1 MQCIA
6 RCKSNMFKR
15 CSLKECKNNL
25 CKKHSNDINVI
36 TIYDEL
42 FNENELN
49 IFLKQFNNIKISESE
64 KTKIIKKNI
73 IKSKYILE
81 KYNFLFNSSFNFSF
95 NFSLTNKNVIIIFK
109 AFLKYYFNF
118 MENIKQVIKIQSLF
132 RRNYV
137 LKISKLK
144 GPCLFRTCVN
154 ETDFYTFEEK
164 MNINYNYLFS
174 FEDENKSI
182 YFFDIRSFKLLIDN
196 KSSYDNKIINPY
208 NRIPI
213 SYDII
218 NKYNILIKYLI
229 KNNISI
235 VFEPEILS
243 DEQIFNQKIIQI
255 FQKIDSFGYNTS
267 IEWFGHLSC
276 LQLRKMWLHLED
288 IWNYRS
294 NLSQIQKNNIIQSI
308 KPQPFSKFKLI
319 NTNYFYISN
328 KLLDKKKLQNTI
340 LDDINIFLTSGKDYE
355 SSNIGC
361 LYVLTALSLVS
372 KECIDSMPWLSQ
384 F

>member
-6 RCKSNMFKR
+6 RCKSNVFKQ
-15 CSLKECKNNL
+15 CSFKSCKNNL
-25 CKKHSNDINVI
+25 CKKHLNDTSVI

-42 FNENELN
+42 FNENERS
-49 IFLKQFNNIKISESE
+49 IFLKQFNNNKISETE
-64 KTKIIKKNI
+64 KTKLIKNNI
-73 IKSKYILE
+73 KKSKYILQ
-81 KYNFLFNSSFNFSF
+81 KYNYSFNP
-95 NFSLTNKNVIIIFK
+95 SLNNKDVIILFK
-109 AFLKYYFNF
+109 CFLKYYFNF
-118 MENIKQVIKIQSLF
+118 TENIKQVIKIQSLF
-132 RRNYV
+132 RRNYI
-137 LKISKLK
+137 LKINKLK
-144 GPCLFRTCVN
+144 GPGLLTNCVN

-164 MNINYNYLFS
+164 KNINYNYLFS
-174 FEDENKSI
+174 FEDEKKSI

-196 KSSYDNKIINPY
+196 KSTSDNKIINPY

-213 SYDII
+213 SNQII
-218 NKYNILIKYLI
+218 NKYNILLKYLI

-235 VFEPEILS
+235 IFEPEILS
-243 DEQIFNQKIIQI
+243 DEQIFNQKVIQS
-255 FQKIDSFGYNTS
+255 FQKMDSFGFNTS
-267 IEWFGHLSC
+267 IEWFTHLSC

-288 IWNYRS
+288 IWNYRC
-294 NLSQIQKNNIIQSI
+294 NLSSIQKNNIIQNS

-319 NTNYFYISN
+319 NTNYFYNSN

-372 KECIDSMPWLSQ
+372 KECIDAMPWLSQ